1 MAASPEFEQVL
12 AHLRDNE
19 QIFPSTDL
27 YLFSNLSRNDGAAL
41 ENAWP
46 QVALER
52 RQNLM
57 QDLGEIGEANHE
69 VNFDDVYRIALG
81 DEDGDVRAAAIQ
93 NLWESE
99 DPDLMA
105 PFIEILQ
112 RDPAVNVR
120 AAAASALGR
129 YIYLGEIE
137 EIPVAQAKRVEEVL
151 LAVHRGADEL
161 EVRRRALEGLAFSSQ
176 PEVAELI
183 EQAHRSPEH
192 LMQVSAVFA
201 MGRSADQR
209 WSAEVT
215 KELDN
220 NDPQIRFE
228 ATRAVGELEIQ
239 SAVPELARIA
249 EDGDAQVR
257 EAAIWSLGQVGGDE
271 ARQILTDLLEEAGDD
286 EHDFIEEA
294 LENLVFHDDMLNI
307 EMFDFD
313 EDDDFDEFDDPD
325 PRSRLNDRLN

>member
-1 MAASPEFEQVL
+1 MAASSEFEQVL

-19 QIFPSTDL
+19 QTFPPTDL
-27 YLFSNLSRNDGAAL
+27 YLFSNLSRKDIEAL
-41 ENAWP
+41 EVVWP
-46 QVALER
+46 QVTLER

-57 QDLGEIGEANHE
+57 QDLGEIGEANYE
-69 VNFDDVYRIALG
+69 VNFDDVYRIVLE
-81 DEDGDVRAAAIQ
+81 DEDAGVRAAAIQ

-105 PFIEILQ
+105 PFIEMLQ
-112 RDPAVNVR
+112 RDPTVTVR

-137 EIPVAQAKRVEEVL
+137 EIPVAQSKRVEEVL
-151 LAVHRGADEL
+151 LAAHRGADEL
-161 EVRRRALEGLAFSSQ
+161 EVRRRALEALAFSSQ
-176 PEVAELI
+176 PEVTQLI
-183 EQAHRSPEH
+183 EQAYHSPEP

-220 NDPQIRFE
+220 DDPQIRFE

-286 EHDFIEEA
+286 ERDFIEEA

-313 EDDDFDEFDDPD
+313 EDDDFNEFDDPD